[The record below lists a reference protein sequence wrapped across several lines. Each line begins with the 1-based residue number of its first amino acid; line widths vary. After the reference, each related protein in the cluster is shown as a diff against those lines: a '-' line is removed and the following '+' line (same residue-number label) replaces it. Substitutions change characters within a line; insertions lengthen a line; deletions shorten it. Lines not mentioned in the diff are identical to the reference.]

1 MSEYT
6 NTELREAEE
15 ARDQETRDELRH
27 ADAATDADGAGG
39 ADGAGY
45 RADETGVFPA
55 YRDDPEPAAD
65 AEEAEQAD
73 GAAEAEPATP
83 ATPATLAEPEPEPEP
98 DAESLTEPGT
108 EPVAV
113 APNGAGAGAGAEAD
127 YAGRMRRIQVGF
139 IDDPL
144 GAALGAD
151 DLLSEVLRAFADDVA
166 RRRRELEAGGEGASP
181 DTETLRLA
189 VRRTREFVDLLA
201 HARA

>member
-73 GAAEAEPATP
+73 GAAEAEPAT
-83 ATPATLAEPEPEPEP
+83 LAEPEPEPGTEP

-127 YAGRMRRIQVGF
+127 YAERMRRIQVGF